1 MTAEPQAAVYDG
13 RPTAY
18 DTRLATRIPGE
29 LDRRLRL
36 LAVLTRRPLAHVLA
50 DVLSSQLPTEAELA
64 ARLQRIGSAADD
76 RR

>member
-1 MTAEPQAAVYDG
+1 MTPGPAEPAQAE

-36 LAVLTRRPLAHVLA
+36 FAVLTRRPLAHVLA
-50 DVLSSQLPTEAELA
+50 ELLSRQLPTDAELA
-64 ARLQRIGSAADD
+64 ARVRQMGEED
-76 RR
+76 R

>member
-1 MTAEPQAAVYDG
+1 MTADSQTAVGEG
-13 RPTAY
+13 RAVAY

-50 DVLSSQLPTEAELA
+50 DLLARELPTEAELA
-64 ARLQRIGSAADD
+64 DRLQQIGSRADD

>member
-1 MTAEPQAAVYDG
+1 MTAEPQAAVRDG
-13 RPTAY
+13 RTVSY

-50 DVLSSQLPTEAELA
+50 DLLSRQLPTEAELA
-64 ARLQRIGSAADD
+64 ARLQQIGAAADD